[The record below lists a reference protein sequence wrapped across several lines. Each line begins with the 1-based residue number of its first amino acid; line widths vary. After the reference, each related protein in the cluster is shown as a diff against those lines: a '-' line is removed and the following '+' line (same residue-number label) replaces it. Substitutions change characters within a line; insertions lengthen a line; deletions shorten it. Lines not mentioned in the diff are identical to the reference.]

1 MSSARVA
8 PTSRPVERSKVAAVV
23 IVVVL
28 FAIAW
33 ELFKWLAGDPWRI
46 HGQVLGLQVDYEH
59 VPPLSIAL
67 ASDLSLPHLWS
78 IAAAF
83 IEPYQR
89 EGDPTWLVLAGAA
102 VYTFREA
109 FLGFVVGA
117 ALGLGLGVL
126 FVRFRLLERALVP
139 YVVASQAVPLIT
151 IAPIIVI
158 FFGNSWTSVAL
169 ISAYLTFFP
178 VTAAAMRGLR
188 SADPRAFELFRSAA
202 ASDRQVLLKLRL
214 PAAVPYLF
222 AAFRISAG
230 AAVVGAIIGELPNG
244 LSDGIGGNVLQA
256 AQYYITGPEKLW
268 AAIVAASILG
278 LVSVGLV
285 ALTERIL
292 GRGRRPAVET

>member
-1 MSSARVA
+1 M
-8 PTSRPVERSKVAAVV
+8 ERSKVAAVV

-178 VTAAAMRGLR
+178 VTAAAMR
-188 SADPRAFELFRSAA
+188 
-202 ASDRQVLLKLRL
+202 
-214 PAAVPYLF
+214 
-222 AAFRISAG
+222 
-230 AAVVGAIIGELPNG
+230 
-244 LSDGIGGNVLQA
+244 
-256 AQYYITGPEKLW
+256 
-268 AAIVAASILG
+268 
-278 LVSVGLV
+278 
-285 ALTERIL
+285 
-292 GRGRRPAVET
+292 